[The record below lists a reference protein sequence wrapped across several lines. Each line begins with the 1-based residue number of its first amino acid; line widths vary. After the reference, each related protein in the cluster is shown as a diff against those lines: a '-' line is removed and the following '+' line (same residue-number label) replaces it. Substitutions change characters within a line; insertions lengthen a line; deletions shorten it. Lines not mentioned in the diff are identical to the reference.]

1 VAAAWAGSQAR
12 GVSGR
17 VRVSGRACVSGP
29 AGRGSSEFTYF
40 RRPSCFN
47 GTMGKNRRK
56 LVFSGGAME
65 KPLKVV

>member
-12 GVSGR
+12 GVSGQ
-17 VRVSGRACVSGP
+17 ACVSGP

-56 LVFSGGAME
+56 LVFSGGAIE